1 MIVIIAGNYNE
12 ARTWAR
18 GQLLD
23 DDEWVFPMD
32 EYELM
37 KLSNFHTIIV
47 GSAGHNVP
55 PSYFE
60 RILSL
65 AKQRGRIGRK

>member
-23 DDEWVFPMD
+23 DDEWTFPMD
-32 EYELM
+32 EYALLNM
-37 KLSNFHTIIV
+37 TNFHTIIV
-47 GSAGHNVP
+47 GNAGHNVP
-55 PSYFE
+55 ASYFE
-60 RILSL
+60 RILSI
-65 AKQRGRIGRK
+65 AKERGRIGRK